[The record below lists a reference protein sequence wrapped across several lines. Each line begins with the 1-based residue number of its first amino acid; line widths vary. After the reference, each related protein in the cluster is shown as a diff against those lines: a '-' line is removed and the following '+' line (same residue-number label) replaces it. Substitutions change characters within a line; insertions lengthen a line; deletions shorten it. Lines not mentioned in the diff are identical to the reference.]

1 MRATRA
7 WLTVTLEFMLDRNT
21 TAFIALKKLKLNEQL
36 TGKGGGAVRAFL
48 YVCVEIQSLYSD
60 KPLTTNLKNKDTFGN
75 IISVPKGAGK
85 ETLPR
90 CGT

>member
-1 MRATRA
+1 MRATGLR
-7 WLTVTLEFMLDRNT
+7 LTVTLEFMSDRNT
-21 TAFIALKKLKLNEQL
+21 TAFIELKKLKLNEQR
-36 TGKGGGAVRAFL
+36 GQVRAFQ
-48 YVCVEIQSLYSD
+48 VRVHVEIQSLYSD

-75 IISVPKGAGK
+75 IISVSKGAGK